1 LAFQQLVSRE
11 IRGSA
16 RVGHCL
22 ARHANMSSASR
33 LARLFRGQT
42 RIALV
47 ATRTASTSAWS
58 SPAMLQACRAMPPL
72 VGTPP
77 RVLPR
82 AHRGLAA
89 AGLAGSAPAAAAR
102 GVSCTSAASAA
113 RREGGR
119 SPTPVESSSSVVKPS
134 RGEGGRYDEI
144 TDKWIPE
151 KPVSAAEAGGYG
163 VFIAAGLAV
172 ALGAVW
178 FSLKELV
185 LEPAQTT
192 VFKLAVRAAEN
203 DPRVT
208 VRVGTPMTSYGG
220 EGRSRSRRASL
231 AHATET
237 DARGRLHVRVQGAV
251 RGSSGKGTVHCDAV
265 KDERTGEWRF
275 EYLVVD
281 VGRDRIVVVQPRES
295 ASRAIMR
302 EPEKVY
308 AVGD

>member
-1 LAFQQLVSRE
+1 
-11 IRGSA
+11 
-16 RVGHCL
+16 
-22 ARHANMSSASR
+22 MSTASR
-33 LARLFRGQT
+33 LAHLFRGQT

-58 SPAMLQACRAMPPL
+58 SPAMLQACRAIPPL

-89 AGLAGSAPAAAAR
+89 R
-102 GVSCTSAASAA
+102 K
-113 RREGGR
+113 EGGR
-119 SPTPVESSSSVVKPS
+119 RATPEASSSLAES

-151 KPVSAAEAGGYG
+151 KPVSAAEASGYG
-163 VFIAAGLAV
+163 FAIAAGLAV
-172 ALGAVW
+172 ALGAMW

-185 LEPAQTT
+185 LEPVQQT
-192 VFKLAVRAAEN
+192 VFALAVREAEN

-208 VRVGTPMTSYGG
+208 VRVGTPMTSYGS
-220 EGRSRSRRASL
+220 EGRSRSRRAFL
-231 AHATET
+231 AHAVET
-237 DARGRLHVRVQGAV
+237 DARGRQHVRVQGAV
-251 RGSSGKGTVHCDAV
+251 RGPSGKGTVHCDAV

-281 VGRDRIVVVQPRES
+281 VGRDRIVVVQPSE
-295 ASRAIMR
+295 SRANIMR
-302 EPEKVY
+302 SPEKVY

>member
-1 LAFQQLVSRE
+1 MCR
-11 IRGSA
+11 
-16 RVGHCL
+16 HCL
-22 ARHANMSSASR
+22 ARHAKMSTASR
-33 LARLFRGQT
+33 LAHLFRGQT

-58 SPAMLQACRAMPPL
+58 SPAMLHACRAIPPL

-77 RVLPR
+77 GVLPR

-89 AGLAGSAPAAAAR
+89 AGLAGSAPAASAR

-113 RREGGR
+113 RKEGGR
-119 SPTPVESSSSVVKPS
+119 RATSEASSSLAES

-151 KPVSAAEAGGYG
+151 KPVSAAEASGYG
-163 VFIAAGLAV
+163 FAIAAGLAV
-172 ALGAVW
+172 ALGAMW

-185 LEPAQTT
+185 LEPVQQT
-192 VFKLAVRAAEN
+192 VFALAVREAEN

-208 VRVGTPMTSYGG
+208 VRVGTPMTSYGS
-220 EGRSRSRRASL
+220 EGRSRSRRAFL
-231 AHATET
+231 AHAVET
-237 DARGRLHVRVQGAV
+237 DARGRQHVRVQGAV
-251 RGSSGKGTVHCDAV
+251 RGPSGKGTVHCDAV

-281 VGRDRIVVVQPRES
+281 VGRDRIVVVQPSE
-295 ASRAIMR
+295 SRANIMR
-302 EPEKVY
+302 SPEKVY

>member
-1 LAFQQLVSRE
+1 
-11 IRGSA
+11 
-16 RVGHCL
+16 
-22 ARHANMSSASR
+22 MSTASR

-89 AGLAGSAPAAAAR
+89 AGLAGSAPAATAR

-113 RREGGR
+113 RKEGGR

-220 EGRSRSRRASL
+220 EGRSRSRRAFL

-251 RGSSGKGTVHCDAV
+251 RGPSGKGTVHCDAV

>member
-1 LAFQQLVSRE
+1 
-11 IRGSA
+11 
-16 RVGHCL
+16 
-22 ARHANMSSASR
+22 MSTASR

-119 SPTPVESSSSVVKPS
+119 SPTPVESSSSVAKPS
-134 RGEGGRYDEI
+134 TSGEGGRYDEI

-172 ALGAVW
+172 ALGAMW

-185 LEPAQTT
+185 LEPVQQT
-192 VFKLAVRAAEN
+192 VFALAVREAEN

-208 VRVGTPMTSYGG
+208 VRIGTPMTSYGS
-220 EGRSRSRRASL
+220 EGRSRSRRAFL
-231 AHATET
+231 AHAVET
-237 DARGRLHVRVQGAV
+237 DARGRQHVRVQGAV
-251 RGSSGKGTVHCDAV
+251 RGPSGKGTVHCDAV

-281 VGRDRIVVVQPRES
+281 VGRDRIVVVQPSE
-295 ASRAIMR
+295 SRANIMR
-302 EPEKVY
+302 SPEKVY

>member
-1 LAFQQLVSRE
+1 
-11 IRGSA
+11 
-16 RVGHCL
+16 
-22 ARHANMSSASR
+22 MSTASR

-77 RVLPR
+77 GVLPR
-82 AHRGLAA
+82 VHRGLAA
-89 AGLAGSAPAAAAR
+89 AGLAGSAPASAAR
-102 GVSCTSAASAA
+102 GISCTSAASAA
-113 RREGGR
+113 RKEGGAR
-119 SPTPVESSSSVVKPS
+119 PTPETSSSSVAKSS

-185 LEPAQTT
+185 LEPPQTT

-220 EGRSRSRRASL
+220 EGRSRSRRAFL

-237 DARGRLHVRVQGAV
+237 DARGRTHVRVQGAV
-251 RGSSGKGTVHCDAV
+251 RGPSGKGTVHCDAV
-265 KDERTGEWRF
+265 KDERTGEWQF